1 MHTYTP
7 VSVNSD
13 RLVAKLLAEMVY
25 QYKGGIYYSADHLL
39 HVAPSDLL
47 HKAMHFI

>member
-25 QYKGGIYYSADHLL
+25 QYKGVDKGGRGES
-39 HVAPSDLL
+39 
-47 HKAMHFI
+47 